1 MVSLLR
7 SQEYEERLKEL
18 ELTTLK
24 ERRHQADMAMVHR
37 ILTGKDN
44 VDPAEWFNQASDNA
58 RVTRVTADPLNVKV
72 THG

>member
-37 ILTGKDN
+37 LTGKDN
-44 VDPAEWFNQASDNA
+44 VDPAEWFSQASDNA